1 MKKLLIAM
9 CVALLSMSAQAQE
22 KGNFAVG
29 LRGGATISKI
39 KIEGLSINETSTR
52 FGIGVFGI
60 QPSEFAKIG
69 IIIFTSKYLA
79 YNEKIIKDTKNGVLP
94 ILVILMM
101 KD

>member
-52 FGIGVFGI
+52 FGIGVFG
-60 QPSEFAKIG
+60 QYNLTNHWRLDLEG
-69 IIIFTSKYLA
+69 I
-79 YNEKIIKDTKNGVLP
+79 
-94 ILVILMM
+94 
-101 KD
+101 